1 MIIGEFERFCFDARA
16 SDLYS
21 LGVILFEMI
30 KFNRPFGE
38 IDSIYDRKHLNR
50 QLNRDYEYKT
60 DTNQKISE
68 TVKDLIYKLL
78 EPNPQKRIT
87 AKKVLSHRWLQ

>member
-1 MIIGEFERFCFDARA
+1 MSPEMKIGEFERFCFDSRA

-30 KFNRPFGE
+30 KYDRPFGE

-50 QLNRDYEYKT
+50 RLNRDYEYKT
-60 DTNQKISE
+60 DINQKISKA
-68 TVKDLIYKLL
+68 VKDLI
-78 EPNPQKRIT
+78 
-87 AKKVLSHRWLQ
+87 